1 MSVWNKMKKIWAKM
15 KSKMKWSNL
24 WFACLLFA
32 CVVSLSVESPA
43 AANPKRKSKNLL
55 AEAGDNTN
63 SDVHH
68 GDLIPIPDNLLK
80 KPVPKKVPGKK

>member
-1 MSVWNKMKKIWAKM
+1 M

-43 AANPKRKSKNLL
+43 AANPKRKSKNLFSFVT
-55 AEAGDNTN
+55 DVSRTRTN
-63 SDVHH
+63 NNNFF
-68 GDLIPIPDNLLK
+68 PRQNLQTFSTFRVLTFQVSFLSK
-80 KPVPKKVPGKK
+80 FY